1 MGGPATPAGLIGHVS
16 GTQCI
21 NWAWPFPSTGRE
33 PLAGLQMPGPSV
45 LNIIVDGYLG
55 RASADDRSW
64 SSVDFDR
71 AATDQSGGEGSSLP
85 PLLCPPRDVSGF
97 RLRATLFYQRNPFLH
112 SFSLKFRR
120 ILNLCS
126 NLLNISGMALV
137 SSVFLFVEPTVEP
150 SGRLA
155 KGCFEML
162 PRCEFTSP
170 SLRSR
175 SRDRLSLAA

>member
-71 AATDQSGGEGSSLP
+71 AATDQSGGEG
-85 PLLCPPRDVSGF
+85 PLSRLCSAPLETFLVPFTGN
-97 RLRATLFYQRNPFLH
+97 AFYQRNPFLH
-112 SFSLKFRR
+112 SFWLKFRR
-120 ILNLCS
+120 ILKGTTGEFMFQFTKYVQNGPRIECLPVCRAKW
-126 NLLNISGMALV
+126 LPCQG
-137 SSVFLFVEPTVEP
+137 VF
-150 SGRLA
+150 
-155 KGCFEML
+155 
-162 PRCEFTSP
+162 
-170 SLRSR
+170 
-175 SRDRLSLAA
+175 RDDT